1 MGSLPP
7 REGCP
12 PLEPEP
18 AELELSLDPG
28 SDDPEELE
36 RLARSLRAELLEL
49 DVEAV
54 EPVAETAPEGSRAVD
69 ALVVG
74 ALLVKLVR
82 NAAALG
88 AVVRTVRGW
97 LGPHGDRRVRLEID
111 GDVIELSGASDD
123 ERERLVNAWIE
134 RHARP

>member
-7 REGCP
+7 HEGP
-12 PLEPEP
+12 PLEAEP
-18 AELELSLDPG
+18 AELELSLDAA
-28 SDDPEELE
+28 SDDPEELD

-49 DVEAV
+49 DVDAV
-54 EPVAETAPEGSRAVD
+54 EPVADVAPDGSRAVD

-74 ALLVKLVR
+74 ALVVRLVR

-111 GDVIELSGASDD
+111 GDVIELTGASDD
-123 ERERLVNAWIE
+123 QRERLVNAWIE
-134 RHARP
+134 RHARA

>member
-1 MGSLPP
+1 V
-7 REGCP
+7 
-12 PLEPEP
+12 EPEP

-49 DVEAV
+49 DVDAV
-54 EPVAETAPEGSRAVD
+54 EPVSEAAPDGSRAVD

-74 ALLVKLVR
+74 ALVVRLVR
-82 NAAALG
+82 TSAALA

-97 LGPHGDRRVRLEID
+97 LGPHGDRRVRLELD
-111 GDVIELSGASDD
+111 GDVLELSGASDA
-123 ERERLVNAWIE
+123 ERERLVSAWIE
-134 RHARP
+134 RHARA

>member
-1 MGSLPP
+1 VD
-7 REGCP
+7 
-12 PLEPEP
+12 PEP

-28 SDDPEELE
+28 SADAEELE

-54 EPVAETAPEGSRAVD
+54 EPVSETAPDGSRAVD

-74 ALLVKLVR
+74 ALVVRLVR
-82 NAAALG
+82 NTAALA

-97 LGPHGDRRVRLEID
+97 LGPHGDRRVRLELD

-123 ERERLVNAWIE
+123 ERERLVSAWIE
-134 RHARP
+134 RHARA

>member
-1 MGSLPP
+1 VD
-7 REGCP
+7 
-12 PLEPEP
+12 PEP

-49 DVEAV
+49 DVETV
-54 EPVAETAPEGSRAVD
+54 EPVSEAAPDGSRAVD

-74 ALLVKLVR
+74 ALVVRLVR

-97 LGPHGDRRVRLEID
+97 VGPQGDRRVRLEID
-111 GDVIELSGASDD
+111 GDVLELSGASDD

-134 RHARP
+134 RHARG

>member
-1 MGSLPP
+1 VD
-7 REGCP
+7 
-12 PLEPEP
+12 PEP

-28 SDDPEELE
+28 SADAEELE

-54 EPVAETAPEGSRAVD
+54 APVSATAPDGSRAVD

-74 ALLVKLVR
+74 ALVVRLVR
-82 NAAALG
+82 NTAALA

-97 LGPHGDRRVRLEID
+97 LGPHGDRRVRLELD

-123 ERERLVNAWIE
+123 ERERLVSAWIE
-134 RHARP
+134 RHARA